1 MPVPGAYL
9 DFPTA
14 WRHFVDTIPLED
26 RDDVVKGL
34 AKAFAAPPQTDADR
48 ERLVKAALAC
58 VAWESSASR
67 LNRDEDSHGQPKEKY
82 ALTAARIL
90 IHYMINGGFL
100 GANDEVNR
108 DNNYIID
115 HIARL
120 RDIPVNVVH
129 GSLRPGVPSLPGRSP
144 RARLAPRRHQRGH
157 LFHPD
162 GRRPHLRDC

>member
-1 MPVPGAYL
+1 FFQVNAADVAVCPLAMPVPGAYL

-14 WRHFVDTIPLED
+14 WRHFVDTMPLED

-34 AKAFAAPPQTDADR
+34 AKAFAAPAQTDADR

-67 LNRDEDSHGQPKEKY
+67 LNRDEDSHGQQNEKY

-100 GANDEVNR
+100 GANGKVNR

-120 RDIPVNVVH
+120 RDIPVQVVN
-129 GSLRPGVPSLPGRSP
+129 GRYDRMCLLYNAVPLVRALR
-144 RARLAPRRHQRGH
+144 
-157 LFHPD
+157 
-162 GRRPHLRDC
+162 